1 MKPILE
7 NCHFVAPLLG
17 ALLLVGCSEPPPP
30 EGGTVAQPGSPE
42 ALSQEHQGSIEPIA
56 DAGDSGGE
64 AASPSFAD
72 RIPVRPVE
80 ATLSAI
86 GKVKSPEQAEGV
98 RQALVE
104 ELVAITQD
112 WKKGDDPV
120 QVRPR
125 LEDLADRLRYLGKA
139 TAQLSGGKDAPAPTL
154 RGDAR
159 NKALARFFADHPEV
173 AEEARQAFSA
183 FGMTDCDGWQS
194 LFQGQ
199 AVSGGEVAR

>member
-1 MKPILE
+1 M
-7 NCHFVAPLLG
+7 LG
-17 ALLLVGCSEPPPP
+17 TLLLLLLLGCSEPPPP
-30 EGGTVAQPGSPE
+30 EGGTVAQQGSLE
-42 ALSQEHQGSIEPIA
+42 ALSQEHQGSKEPIA
-56 DAGDSGGE
+56 DAVDNGGE

-86 GKVKSPEQAEGV
+86 GRVKSPEQAEGV

-104 ELVAITQD
+104 ELVAITQE

-120 QVRPR
+120 LVRPR

-139 TAQLSGGKDAPAPTL
+139 TAQLSGGKQAPAPTL

-159 NKALARFFADHPEV
+159 NKELARFFADHPEV

-183 FGMTDCDGWQS
+183 YGMTDCDGWQS
-194 LFQGQ
+194 LFQGL
-199 AVSGGEVAR
+199 AVPGGEVAR